1 MAQDPQQEQYD
12 DQNDQGGDEQFDN
25 EQFDEQQGGQN
36 DDQGGQ
42 NEQEQK
48 MQKSDQFETN
58 WDKVVESFDH
68 MNLKEDLL
76 RGIYAYGFEKPSA
89 IQQRGILPVIQS
101 LVKQIICDIAS
112 INIKYVLYN
121 K

>member
-1 MAQDPQQEQYD
+1 MAQDPNAQQMD
-12 DQNDQGGDEQFDN
+12 DQQGGNYDNDEEQGGGQQQQQQQGGDNDN
-25 EQFDEQQGGQN
+25 GGQ
-36 DDQGGQ
+36 
-42 NEQEQK
+42 QEQK

-101 LVKQIICDIAS
+101 KCVCIYI
-112 INIKYVLYN
+112 YLYIYIYMRYCV
-121 K
+121 

>member
-1 MAQDPQQEQYD
+1 MAQDPNAQHIEDEQGDYD
-12 DQNDQGGDEQFDN
+12 NDQQGGDN
-25 EQFDEQQGGQN
+25 NNNNNNNNNNGGQ
-36 DDQGGQ
+36 
-42 NEQEQK
+42 QEQK

-101 LVKQIICDIAS
+101 MYLFIHLFIYLFI
-112 INIKYVLYN
+112 
-121 K
+121 

>member
-1 MAQDPQQEQYD
+1 MAQDPNAQQGDEEDYDNDDQEQ
-12 DQNDQGGDEQFDN
+12 
-25 EQFDEQQGGQN
+25 QQGGGGQQQQQQ
-36 DDQGGQ
+36 QGGNNNGGGQ
-42 NEQEQK
+42 QEQK

-101 LVKQIICDIAS
+101 
-112 INIKYVLYN
+112 YVLFN
-121 K
+121 VFLEEK

>member
-1 MAQDPQQEQYD
+1 MAQDPQAQQVEEQGDYD
-12 DQNDQGGDEQFDN
+12 N
-25 EQFDEQQGGQN
+25 DEQQGGGQQQ
-36 DDQGGQ
+36 QGGGGGGGNNNNNNDGGQ
-42 NEQEQK
+42 QEQK

-101 LVKQIICDIAS
+101 YVFII
-112 INIKYVLYN
+112 
-121 K
+121 